1 MGVETGLL
9 QRMGLRI
16 DPTLRQTV
24 QSQVIDLFNRTGNYI
39 LKPTSSNDI
48 KSV

>member
-24 QSQVIDLFNRTGNYI
+24 QSQVINLLLVKETGTIFHNKQVPMI
-39 LKPTSSNDI
+39 
-48 KSV
+48 

>member
-24 QSQVIDLFNRTGNYI
+24 QSQVINLLLVKEMGTI
-39 LKPTSSNDI
+39 LHNKQAPMT
-48 KSV
+48 